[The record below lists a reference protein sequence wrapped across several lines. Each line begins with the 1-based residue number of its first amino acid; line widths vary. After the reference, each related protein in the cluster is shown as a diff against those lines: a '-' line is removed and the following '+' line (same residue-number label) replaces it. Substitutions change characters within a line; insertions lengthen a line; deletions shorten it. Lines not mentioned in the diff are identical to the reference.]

1 MKRPAFILAL
11 FALPSFLFAHGDES
25 ELITNPIEPT
35 NPSWFMGGDLP
46 LFGGLITPNMNV
58 VSAFGGTTAEDQAD
72 LALGHHD
79 PQRDAT
85 LQALEGS
92 LSLRAGM
99 LQGFAVYSAYTDADG
114 DLDGALEEAFLKLV
128 DLPLG
133 LELRGGQFLNR
144 FGFQNA
150 VHNHGWFYVDQNLIN
165 GRFLNE
171 GELTTIGG
179 DVTMKIPVPWGP
191 TALTLA
197 YGGLPA
203 HSHEDHDHDHG
214 EEAEFEAEAANFNN
228 WVASANLVSR
238 FDYNDFHQ
246 FTGIGSGAWGENE
259 FGRTTQVYGLGFQYQ
274 WRENGYEPGG
284 RYLRWR
290 TEAMLRDAQVMSGHS
305 HEDEHG
311 HDEHGDEDHH
321 GEDDHD
327 DHHDDDHHG
336 EDDHGY
342 EDHHEEEGEH
352 HDEDEHHDDDE
363 EIRRTSLDEFGF
375 YTMIGYGWTDSFET
389 SLRGEWVSGVDEMG
403 LDDRWRISPAMTYFL
418 NDSKTSHLRLQY
430 NYDISDSFG
439 DEHSIWAQL
448 QWTFGGSEVR

>member
-1 MKRPAFILAL
+1 MKLHHILLPFIAL
-11 FALPSFLFAHGDES
+11 SGLLHAETEEIERMTD
-25 ELITNPIEPT
+25 PIEPT

-46 LFGGLITPNMNV
+46 LFGGLIRPNVNV

-99 LQGFAVYSAYTDADG
+99 LQGFAVYSAYSDAEG
-114 DLDGALEEAFLKLV
+114 DLDGELEEAFLKLV
-128 DLPLG
+128 DLPFG
-133 LELRGGQFLNR
+133 LELRGGKFLNR

-171 GELTTIGG
+171 GELTTLGG
-179 DVTMKIPVPWGP
+179 DVTLNIPVPWGP
-191 TALTLA
+191 TALTMA
-197 YGGLPA
+197 YGGLPS
-203 HSHEDHDHDHG
+203 HSHEDHDHGHG
-214 EEAEFEAEAANFNN
+214 DEAEFEAEGANFNN

-246 FTGIGSGAWGENE
+246 LTGIGSGAWGENE

-290 TEAMLRDAQVMSGHS
+290 SEAMLRDAQVMSGLHG
-305 HEDEHG
+305 HDHDEHG
-311 HDEHGDEDHH
+311 HDDHGDHDDHGEDHHDEDHYDEDHH
-321 GEDDHD
+321 GEE
-327 DHHDDDHHG
+327 HHDEH
-336 EDDHGY
+336 
-342 EDHHEEEGEH
+342 DHHEEEGEH
-352 HDEDEHHDDDE
+352 HEDEG
-363 EIRRTSLDEFGF
+363 IRRDSFDEFGF
-375 YTMIGYGWTDSFET
+375 YTMIGYGWNDSLET
-389 SLRGEWVSGVDEMG
+389 SLRGEWVSGVDAMG

-418 NDSKTSHLRLQY
+418 NDSRTSHFRLQY

-439 DEHSIWAQL
+439 DEHSVWAQF
-448 QWTFGGSEVR
+448 QWTFGGAEVR